1 MYAKY
6 INGVTIEPFIGKVLV
21 YNGRVFVNPTQE
33 ALKSA
38 GYLPVLDGEKV
49 TEIPENCEKRVVYE
63 KRTDCIVVNEILVE
77 VEIGDDAE

>member
-1 MYAKY
+1 MFAKY
-6 INGVTIEPFIGKVLV
+6 INGNTIEPYTGKVLV

-63 KRTDCIVVNEILVE
+63 KRTDSIVMNEILVE
-77 VEIGDDAE
+77 VQSE